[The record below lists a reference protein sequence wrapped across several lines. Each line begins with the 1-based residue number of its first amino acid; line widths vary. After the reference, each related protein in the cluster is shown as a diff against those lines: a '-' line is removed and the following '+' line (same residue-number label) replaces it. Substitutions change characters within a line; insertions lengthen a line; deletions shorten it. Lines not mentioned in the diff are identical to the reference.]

1 MGKMECAN
9 TCMKRYEEDGGC
21 LAISF
26 YSTTSTSYCY
36 HYSYGQFIQ
45 SNKMISTLEKAYAK
59 CLGKDEEYGL
69 SKYYRDA
76 TDYTNDGKPIQ
87 GRWDSGDRETKMP
100 EAGAQATGHRET
112 LKMK

>member
-1 MGKMECAN
+1 MLKILNTILFVACENSDGLMDFNYSHDGYWLGHGTYKDVTTKMECAN

-26 YSTTSTSYCY
+26 YSTTTTSYCY

-59 CLGKDEEYGL
+59 CLG
-69 SKYYRDA
+69 
-76 TDYTNDGKPIQ
+76 TDV
-87 GRWDSGDRETKMP
+87 
-100 EAGAQATGHRET
+100 
-112 LKMK
+112 